1 MRSGPDLDITPFM
14 NLMIVLVPVLLLNM
28 VFAHTSV
35 LEPNFPTGESLM
47 QDQVEELQ
55 IQVVIHADR
64 LVVAD
69 NQGGVIKTIARIE
82 GEDEGENEGEG
93 GYDFLLLKDV
103 MKEIKSRVPDKKDV
117 IIMPARETAYQ
128 ALVTVMDTVRSYDAV
143 VAGSVLEAEL
153 FPEISLGDAPV
164 AETDEAPEA
173 ARASTRPQSVTRL
186 NCCLADGC
194 CPASGS

>member
-1 MRSGPDLDITPFM
+1 MRRKHRRLQSEPDLDITPFM

-35 LEPNFPTGESLM
+35 LELNFPTGESLTP
-47 QDQVEELQ
+47 DQVEELQ

-69 NQGGVIKTIARIE
+69 NQGGVI
-82 GEDEGENEGEG
+82 
-93 GYDFLLLKDV
+93 
-103 MKEIKSRVPDKKDV
+103 MPSRD
-117 IIMPARETAYQ
+117 TSYQ

-143 VAGSVLEAEL
+143 VAGSLVEAEL

-164 AETDEAPEA
+164 VDAEEAQKEGG
-173 ARASTRPQSVTRL
+173 QS
-186 NCCLADGC
+186 
-194 CPASGS
+194 